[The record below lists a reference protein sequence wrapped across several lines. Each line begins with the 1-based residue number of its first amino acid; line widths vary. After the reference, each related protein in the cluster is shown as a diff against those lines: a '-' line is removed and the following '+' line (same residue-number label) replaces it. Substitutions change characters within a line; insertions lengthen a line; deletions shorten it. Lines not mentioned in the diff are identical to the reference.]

1 MPTIPLHLPSQDRQH
16 DGALSNPLPTLL
28 QTPSGLAILELQG
41 SINIPS
47 PEPTST
53 SQATPVG
60 RLEFPHYSEDNPSAN
75 VDWMKTVHLYVG
87 RHQRLTGEVKKLT
100 KPLAVIRRR
109 SLEEQEES
117 DMGAK
122 KEELEIIEVVYHKI
136 VFSTRPEPVGDL
148 SA

>member
-16 DGALSNPLPTLL
+16 DGALSNPLPTVL

-60 RLEFPHYSEDNPSAN
+60 RLVFPHCSQDNPPAN

-100 KPLAVIRRR
+100 NPLAVIRRR
-109 SLEEQEES
+109 SSEEQEES
-117 DMGAK
+117 DIGEK
-122 KEELEIIEVVYHKI
+122 KEELEIIEVVYYKI